1 MRDVGTA
8 KSLELAALSPV
19 IDAIKSEI
27 FKKVCRR
34 YSKAELW
41 TPLLGRT
48 VPICNSMD
56 S

>member
-27 FKKVCRR
+27 FKK
-34 YSKAELW
+34 SLQ
-41 TPLLGRT
+41 TLQQGR
-48 VPICNSMD
+48 IMD
-56 S
+56 SFTRANGSNM